1 MLKMTL
7 QLRDYQYEMKDVVSI
22 NVIKEMTDTGDEFK
36 ECHGF
41 SWERWKDSLKLC
53 ALINCF

>member
-1 MLKMTL
+1 MLKMSL
-7 QLRDYQYEMKDVVSI
+7 QSRDYQYEMKDVVSI

-41 SWERWKDSLKLC
+41 SWEEVEGFFETLC
-53 ALINCF
+53 IN